1 MSSNEKSVEVQ
12 QPSQP
17 SQVAGEDSWLP
28 DPNPGLK
35 PERIQDVLQR
45 EEVRD
50 RVSAFVAKLATCD
63 RQRVRVDLTGGRV
76 VLSVQGTPRP
86 GQMDELMQAA
96 LELGH
101 VA

>member
-1 MSSNEKSVEVQ
+1 MSSNEQCVEVQ
-12 QPSQP
+12 EPSEAQ
-17 SQVAGEDSWLP
+17 ATGEDSWLP
-28 DPNPGLK
+28 EVNPNLK

-45 EEVRD
+45 EDVRD
-50 RVSAFVAKLATCD
+50 RVSAFVARLATCD
-63 RQRVRVDLTGGRV
+63 RQRVRVDLTGARV